1 MSSFQSG
8 RVLFMFKHFA
18 YYSCK
23 QDDRHSIL
31 LMASLLSFKASDL
44 LKEEEV
50 LSKLRKSNYRVQYQK
65 CLNVVDTAHT
75 DLHKQY
81 TLYKIPLVLPGD
93 PHFDLTECVA
103 YLKKKLTDA
112 EFYVK
117 LMQPGNILLI
127 SWLPDHVEKVK
138 KKAAKEIRKGQQ
150 KDEAIKDAKTAKDAK
165 DFQNSSSKN
174 RQTEGTAAKSEDRIA
189 YQPASAL
196 SNLSFRSSLMRDNP
210 KYDHLKSMQRLK
222 RKGKGKSSRAR
233 R

>member
-1 MSSFQSG
+1 
-8 RVLFMFKHFA
+8 
-18 YYSCK
+18 
-23 QDDRHSIL
+23 
-31 LMASLLSFKASDL
+31 MASLLSFKASDL

-138 KKAAKEIRKGQQ
+138 KKAAREVRKGQQ
-150 KDEAIKDAKTAKDAK
+150 RDEAKSKDAKIAKDAK
-165 DFQNSSSKN
+165 DAVNSKTQQS
-174 RQTEGTAAKSEDRIA
+174 EETAAKAREDRIA
-189 YQPASAL
+189 YRPASAL